1 MSPVEFWTVVLSG
14 ALALCAPIVIAGIGE
29 IFLERTGGFN
39 VGIEGMMLLGAV
51 FGVLG
56 SHAGGVWAGVLA
68 GVLVGLALG
77 LLVGI
82 ASAVAK
88 ADIIIVGIAIG
99 LLGSGLSV
107 FLYQALNPAGS
118 TNQTV
123 QTQPPL
129 RLPLIE
135 GIPVVGQ
142 GLAGAGVFFY
152 LSLLLVVVSWLVLD
166 HTRFGLRLRAVGDD
180 EAVARTRGI
189 SPARFRVVA
198 AVIAGGFAGLAGA
211 TVPLAEIGT
220 FSPGMTGGTGFIALA
235 VVIIGRRTPAGLI
248 AGALLFSFFNSLALL
263 AQTQRLGLPVELF
276 QALPYLATLFVLC
289 VVSRRVWRRTRASRT
304 AAAPL
309 PAAVPGP
316 EVPGPDIP
324 EPEGAR

>member
-1 MSPVEFWTVVLSG
+1 MSPVDFWTVVLAG
-14 ALALCAPIVIAGIGE
+14 ALALCAPIVIAGLGE

-39 VGIEGMMLLGAV
+39 VGIEGMMLVGAV

-56 SHAGGVWAGVLA
+56 SHLGGVWVGVLA
-68 GVLVGLALG
+68 GILAGLVLG
-77 LLVGI
+77 LVVGA
-82 ASAVAK
+82 ASALAK
-88 ADIIIVGIAIG
+88 ADIIIVGIAVG
-99 LLGSGLSV
+99 LLGTGLSV
-107 FLYQALNPAGS
+107 FLYQVLNPAGH

-129 RLPLIE
+129 HLPLVE
-135 GIPVVGQ
+135 NIPIVGP

-152 LSLLLVVVSWLVLD
+152 LSVLLVVLSWLVLD

-235 VVIIGRRTPAGLI
+235 VVIIGRRTPIGLI

-263 AQTQRLGLPVELF
+263 AQTQSLGLPVELF

-289 VVSRRVWRRTRASRT
+289 VVSRRVWRRTRAGRSV
-304 AAAPL
+304 AEPL
-309 PAAVPGP
+309 PSVT
-316 EVPGPDIP
+316 P
-324 EPEGAR
+324 EPEGVR

>member
-1 MSPVEFWTVVLSG
+1 MSPVDFWTVVLAG
-14 ALALCAPIVIAGIGE
+14 ALALCAPIVIAGLGE

-39 VGIEGMMLLGAV
+39 VGIEGMMLVGAV

-56 SHAGGVWAGVLA
+56 SHLGGVWVGVLA
-68 GVLVGLALG
+68 GIIAGLVLG
-77 LLVGI
+77 LLVGA
-82 ASAVAK
+82 ASALAK

-107 FLYQALNPAGS
+107 FLYQVLNPAGH

-129 RLPLIE
+129 HLPFIE
-135 GIPVVGQ
+135 AIPIVGP

-152 LSLLLVVVSWLVLD
+152 LSVLLVVVSWLVLD

-189 SPARFRVVA
+189 SPVAFRIVA

-220 FSPGMTGGTGFIALA
+220 FSPGMTGGTVFIALA
-235 VVIIGRRTPAGLI
+235 VVIIGRRTPIGLI

-263 AQTQRLGLPVELF
+263 AQTQSLGLPVELF

-289 VVSRRVWRRTRASRT
+289 VVSRRVYRRTRARRSVGRPVRS
-304 AAAPL
+304 ARSES
-309 PAAVPGP
+309 VS
-316 EVPGPDIP
+316 P
-324 EPEGAR
+324 EPEGVR

>member
-1 MSPVEFWTVVLSG
+1 MSPVDFWTVVLAG
-14 ALALCAPIVIAGIGE
+14 ALALCAPIVIAGLGE

-39 VGIEGMMLLGAV
+39 VGIEGMMLVGAV

-56 SHAGGVWAGVLA
+56 SHLGGVWVGVLA
-68 GVLVGLALG
+68 GIVAGLVLG
-77 LLVGI
+77 LLVGA
-82 ASAVAK
+82 ASALAK

-107 FLYQALNPAGS
+107 FLYQVLNPAGH

-129 RLPLIE
+129 HLPLLE
-135 GIPVVGQ
+135 SIPIVGP

-152 LSLLLVVVSWLVLD
+152 LSVLLVVVSWLVLD

-180 EAVARTRGI
+180 EGVARTRGI
-189 SPARFRVVA
+189 SPVAFRIVA

-235 VVIIGRRTPAGLI
+235 VVIIGRRTPIGLI

-263 AQTQRLGLPVELF
+263 AQTQSLGLPVELF

-289 VVSRRVWRRTRASRT
+289 VVSRRVYRRTRARRSVAR
-304 AAAPL
+304 PL
-309 PAAVPGP
+309 RSTSSEPVS
-316 EVPGPDIP
+316 P
-324 EPEGAR
+324 EPEGVR

>member
-1 MSPVEFWTVVLSG
+1 MSPVDFWTVVLAG
-14 ALALCAPIVIAGIGE
+14 ALALCAPIVIAGLGE

-39 VGIEGMMLLGAV
+39 VGIEGMMLVGAV

-56 SHAGGVWAGVLA
+56 SHLGGVWVGVLA
-68 GVLVGLALG
+68 GIIAGLVLG
-77 LLVGI
+77 LLVGA
-82 ASAVAK
+82 ASALAK

-107 FLYQALNPAGS
+107 FLYQVLNPAGH

-129 RLPLIE
+129 HLPLIE
-135 GIPVVGQ
+135 AIPIVGP

-152 LSLLLVVVSWLVLD
+152 LSVLLVVVSWLVLD

-189 SPARFRVVA
+189 SPAAFRIVA

-235 VVIIGRRTPAGLI
+235 VVIIGRRTPIGLI

-263 AQTQRLGLPVELF
+263 AQTQSLGLPVELF

-289 VVSRRVWRRTRASRT
+289 VVSRRVYRRTRARRSVGRPVRS
-304 AAAPL
+304 ARSES
-309 PAAVPGP
+309 VS
-316 EVPGPDIP
+316 P
-324 EPEGAR
+324 EPEGVR